1 MVGPD
6 GWFDRGLDFRVLRH
20 LGANA
25 GPRAILDM
33 ALRGL
38 SVRTRHCNPRRR
50 CDRAA
55 RVTDTSVV
63 LF

>member
-25 GPRAILDM
+25 DTRAILDM

-38 SVRTRHCNPRRR
+38 SIHARRHHSRR
-50 CDRAA
+50 CYDGVAH
-55 RVTDTSVV
+55 VTYTYCWR
-63 LF
+63 